1 MTSRTA
7 SPQKDP
13 RTGKWWFVIDTG
25 LGPDGRRRQ
34 TRRRGFPTKK
44 AAQIELD
51 RLRVN
56 VQEQTFV
63 APDRVTVA
71 EYLAWWLES
80 LATAGRRESTIASY
94 GRHLRLHVTPFLGG
108 VRLQALTSLQL
119 DRLYAELLANGRRDG
134 AAGGLAP
141 RTVRYVA
148 TIVGKALSDAQR
160 KKLVAHN
167 VAKDAD
173 PPSAKSSKAP
183 EMAWWTPD
191 QLHQFL
197 EAVQGEDLL
206 PLFRLTAMTGMRRG
220 EVCGL
225 RWSDLNMD
233 AGQLLVRQQLLAI
246 EHVLTFVEHPKT
258 DHGRR
263 TIDLDPETITVLRR
277 HRKSQLEQRLAMG
290 SGFVDQGLVFAKP
303 DGAPV
308 HPEAVVKVFLRRV
321 ARTGLPPIR
330 FHDLRHSH
338 VAHLI
343 ASGQDILVISKRLGH
358 ASTSFTYDR
367 YGQLMPKAD
376 SGAAMAVADLVDGSR
391 RTVVTNL

>member
-1 MTSRTA
+1 MSRNA
-7 SPQKDP
+7 APQKDP
-13 RTGKWWFVIDTG
+13 DTGTWWFIVDIG
-25 LGPDGRRRQ
+25 LAADGRRRQ
-34 TRRRGFPTKK
+34 ARRRGFPTKK
-44 AAQIELD
+44 AAQVELA

-63 APDRVTVA
+63 APDRLTLA
-71 EYLAWWLES
+71 EYLAWWLEG
-80 LATAGRRESTIASY
+80 LATAGRRQSTIASY
-94 GRHLRLHVTPFLGG
+94 RRHLRLHVTPRLGG
-108 VRLQALTSLQL
+108 IRLQALTSLHL
-119 DRLYAELLANGRRDG
+119 DRLYSELLADGRRDG

-148 TIVGKALSDAQR
+148 TVLGKALSDAQR

-173 PPSAKSSKAP
+173 PPSAKSSKAR

-191 QLHQFL
+191 QLHRFL
-197 EAVQGEDLL
+197 EAVDGEDLL
-206 PLFRLTAMTGMRRG
+206 PLFRLAAMTGLRRG

-225 RWSDLNMD
+225 RWSDLDLD
-233 AGQLLVRQQLLAI
+233 AGQLQVRQQLLSI

-263 TIDLDPETITVLRR
+263 TVDLDPETVTVLRR
-277 HRKSQLEQRLAMG
+277 HRKAQLEHRLAVG
-290 SGFVDQGLVFAKP
+290 PGFVDHGLVFAKL

-321 ARTGLPPIR
+321 ARTDLPRLR

-338 VAHLI
+338 AAHLI
-343 ASGQDILVISKRLGH
+343 AARQDILVISKRLGH

-367 YGQLMPKAD
+367 YGHLMPKAD
-376 SGAAMAVADLVDGSR
+376 SGAAVAVADLVDGSR
-391 RTVVTNL
+391 RTAVTNL